1 MITNKRLKIGEIL
14 LKRGFV
20 TEANLKKALLM
31 QEKEKEKRLGGILI
45 SLGFLNEAKL
55 QEALSLQRK
64 EVAID

>member
-1 MITNKRLKIGEIL
+1 MIKRKRLKIGEIL

-31 QEKEKEKRLGGILI
+31 QEKEKEKRLGEILV
-45 SLGFLNEAKL
+45 SRGFLDKAKL